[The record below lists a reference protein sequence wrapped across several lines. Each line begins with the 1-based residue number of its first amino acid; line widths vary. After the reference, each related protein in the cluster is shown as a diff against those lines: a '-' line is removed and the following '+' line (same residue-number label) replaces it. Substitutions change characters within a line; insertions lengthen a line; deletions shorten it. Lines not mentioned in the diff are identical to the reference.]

1 MNTLVSN
8 IKVEDVPK
16 PEARAFKA
24 IGLVGEV
31 ESREVRNGYVQVT
44 IPLAY
49 RLAETDQSD
58 RTFYAR
64 INIKPE
70 WLQPGFTAT
79 TTNEQIS
86 YNINVR
92 KLMRGLFTGAGITE
106 GEMDFNVL
114 QGRTVG
120 FGTKTQ
126 KNDPSRLEV
135 SYFFTPKV

>member
-16 PEARAFKA
+16 PEAFPFKA
-24 IGLVGEV
+24 IGVVGEV
-31 ESREVRNGYVQVT
+31 ESREVRNGYTQVT

-49 RLAETDQSD
+49 RLKETDQSD

-64 INIKPE
+64 INLKQE
-70 WLQPGFTAT
+70 WLLPGFTAT

-86 YNINVR
+86 FNINVK

-106 GEMDFNVL
+106 GTMDFNTL
-114 QGRTVG
+114 QGRMVG
-120 FGTKTQ
+120 FGTKLQ
-126 KNDPSRLEV
+126 KDDPSRLEV
-135 SYFFTPKV
+135 SYFFTPRT

>member
-16 PEARAFKA
+16 PEAFPFKA
-24 IGLVGEV
+24 IGVVGEV
-31 ESREVRNGYVQVT
+31 ESREVRNGYTQVT

-49 RLAETDQSD
+49 RLKETDQSD

-70 WLQPGFTAT
+70 WLEPGFTAA

-86 YNINVR
+86 FNINVR

-106 GEMDFNVL
+106 GTMDFNTL
-114 QGRTVG
+114 QGRMVG
-120 FGTKTQ
+120 FGTKLQ
-126 KNDPSRLEV
+126 KDDPSRLEV
-135 SYFFTPKV
+135 SYFFTPRT